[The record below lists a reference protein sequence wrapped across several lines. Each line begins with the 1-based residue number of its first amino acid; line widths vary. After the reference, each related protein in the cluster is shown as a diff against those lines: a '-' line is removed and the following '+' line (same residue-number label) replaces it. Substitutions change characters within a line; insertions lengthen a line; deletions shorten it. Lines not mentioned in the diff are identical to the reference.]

1 MIKKSVTGTTDFAKI
16 RIVGKWRTRGGISKE
31 VAGML
36 EKVDL
41 KKKIAK
47 AEYKEMID
55 GLRERLGALQRQAR
69 DLGMPVL
76 IIFEGWDAAG
86 KGTLINELILS
97 LDPRGFNVYSIG
109 EPNEEAL
116 KRPYFWRFWNKIPA
130 RGRIVVLDRSWYTKI
145 LADRVANVAADCSVQ
160 DAYHDSLAFE
170 RQLADDGTLIIKL
183 FLHISERE
191 QRKRLEKLEQ
201 DPATAWRVTATDW
214 EHHRQY
220 ADFLLATEEMMQR
233 TDAEYGAWTIVEA
246 HDRRYATLKIITTV
260 SGALE
265 KRLAMPVP
273 AAPAKDDR
281 LPGMALSALTLPKIF
296 TSSILDG
303 VDLTKTIKDTE
314 YESLMKLNQAR
325 VRELEHIIYSKRMP
339 VIIVFEGWDAGG
351 KGGAIRRLTQNMD
364 PRGYTVHPTSAPT
377 AEEKAHHYLWRFWR
391 NVPKAGHIAIFDRSW
406 YGRVLVERVEGYCE
420 NTDWRRAYKEINEME
435 EQWTSFGAVLI
446 KFWLHIDK
454 DEQQRRFEE
463 RLANPGKQWK
473 ITGEDW
479 RNREKWELYELA
491 VDEMFFRTS
500 TSYAPWTLVE
510 ANSKEY
516 ARTKVMQT
524 VIAAIESK
532 L

>member
-1 MIKKSVTGTTDFAKI
+1 
-16 RIVGKWRTRGGISKE
+16 
-31 VAGML
+31 ML

-41 KKKIAK
+41 QKKIAK
-47 AEYKEMID
+47 AEYKEMIG

-69 DLGMPVL
+69 DLGIPVL
-76 IIFEGWDAAG
+76 ILFEGWDAAG

-109 EPNEEAL
+109 EPNEDAV
-116 KRPYFWRFWNKIPA
+116 KRPYFWRFWNKTPQ
-130 RGRIVVLDRSWYTKI
+130 RGRIVVLDRSWYTKT
-145 LADRVANVAADCSVQ
+145 LADRVAKGGTDYSGQ
-160 DAYHDSLAFE
+160 DAYHDSRAFE

-191 QRKRLEKLEQ
+191 QRKRLERLEQ

-220 ADFLLATEEMMQR
+220 NDFLLATEEMMQQ
-233 TDAEYGAWTIVEA
+233 TDTACAAWTIIEA
-246 HDRRYATLKIITTV
+246 HDRRYATLKIIATV

-265 KRLAMPVP
+265 KQLAML
-273 AAPAKDDR
+273 AAAEQEKNDR
-281 LPGMALSALTLPKIF
+281 PSDLLLSAWTLPKIF

-303 VDLTKTIKDTE
+303 VDLTKTLKAAE
-314 YESLMKLNQAR
+314 YENFMKLYQTR
-325 VRELEHIIYSKRMP
+325 VRELEHLIYSNRIP
-339 VIIVFEGWDAGG
+339 VMIVLEGWDAAG
-351 KGGAIRRLTQNMD
+351 KGGTIRRLTQNMD
-364 PRGYTVHPTSAPT
+364 PRGYTVIPTGAPT
-377 AEEKAHHYLWRFWR
+377 AEEQAHHYLWRFWR

-406 YGRVLVERVEGYCE
+406 YGRVLVERVEGYCRDK
-420 NTDWRRAYKEINEME
+420 DWRRAYREINEME
-435 EQWTSFGAVLI
+435 AQWGSFGAVMI

-479 RNREKWELYELA
+479 RNREKWELYEQA

-500 TSYAPWTLVE
+500 TTYAPWTLVE

-516 ARTKVMQT
+516 ARKKVMQT
-524 VIAAIESK
+524 VIEAIESK